1 MAIKRIAFPVAP
13 SGSITLGQR
22 YAIAVLIQFAEE
34 GGATRTINVADSL
47 DNWVDILALEF
58 GLILED
64 DLNNWTD
71 NPGIPLTLEVSDDLN
86 NWADLVELSF
96 LFALEIAESLNN
108 WGDSVVI
115 YYSVFGTFTYN
126 IDESDSLNNWID
138 SLLMEG
144 PLYIVLAEDNA
155 ANLVDGAVEFLIGF
169 SKSVSDQML
178 MVDNYRII
186 YGREFDFVDTL
197 EFLDEGGASIVLFL
211 PEVADSMDN
220 WADYIRAR
228 RQVDSDPDNN
238 YYRRYLNDV
247 KQPIAGQA
255 DHPGDSMNM
264 QDDVQ
269 IELL

>member
-1 MAIKRIAFPVAP
+1 MAVKRIAFPIAP
-13 SGSITLGQR
+13 SGSIPLAQR
-22 YAIAVLIQFAEE
+22 YAIAVLIQFTDTALS
-34 GGATRTINVADSL
+34 INVADSL
-47 DNWVDILALEF
+47 DNWADILALEF
-58 GLILED
+58 GLILEEDLNNWIDSPGIPLLLDAGGD
-64 DLNNWTD
+64 DLNNWID
-71 NPGIPLTLEVSDDLN
+71 EV
-86 NWADLVELSF
+86 ALSF
-96 LFALEIAESLNN
+96 LFAVTIEDSLNN
-108 WGDSVVI
+108 WGDNVVV
-115 YYSVFGTFTYN
+115 YYSVYGTFNYTVN
-126 IDESDSLNNWID
+126 ESDTLNNWLD

-155 ANLVDGAVEFLIGF
+155 SNLTDGGVEFLISI
-169 SKSVSDQML
+169 SKAVADQML

-186 YGREFDFVDTL
+186 YGRGL
-197 EFLDEGGASIVLFL
+197 EFEDILELTDDGGASIILFL
-211 PEVADSMDN
+211 PEATDSMDY
-220 WADYIRAR
+220 WADFIRAK